1 MTQASAVEQ
10 RTVPRR
16 ARRGS
21 NASFAIVAFAAS
33 ALGLLLSMALLA
45 DWVAPYDPLKQDL
58 MKALQWPSSAH
69 WLGTDD
75 LGRDVL
81 SRLIHGCRI
90 AVIAAAEATLIAVS
104 IGVPIGLFIGYRGG
118 WWDWVV
124 MRIVEAVVSIPGI
137 MVAIMIIAILGPG
150 LHRAMLALGILFSTS
165 FLRLARGVVL
175 AEREEVYVRSAR
187 VIGASDRRILL
198 RHIFPNIAPPLIVQT
213 TLTVGAVLLSEA
225 GLSFIGLGVQPPQ
238 ASWGTMLNTAAAFMD
253 LNWFLAIP
261 PGVAI
266 ILTVLSVNLLG
277 DVLRDSIGRGIAVAA
292 QPVVASSPRTGA
304 GSVLAA
310 AARPPLLPSRP
321 DDVLRVEGLDVMVT
335 LRDGSE
341 VPVITDLS
349 LTIAKGETLG
359 LVGESG
365 SGKTVTGLAILGL
378 LSPALRT
385 TRGAIVLNGRA
396 LHELDQKS
404 LEAVRGSEVAMVFQ
418 DPTTSLNPAF
428 TVGSQITE
436 VLRIK
441 KDLTRDAARKRAV
454 ELIDR
459 VGIPR
464 AAERANAY
472 PHELSGGMAQRV
484 AIARALSCNPSLL
497 IADEPTTALDVTV
510 QQEIL
515 DLFRDLQDEFGMA
528 MMFVTHDLAVA
539 ADVCDRISVIYAG
552 EMVEMAEVDALFA
565 DPRHPYTRGLLS
577 AMPHAS
583 ARHPPLPTIPGN
595 VPRPGSWPTGC
606 RFSNRCD
613 QSVAACQTRIPLVG
627 GRRLVRCVRAPESE
641 REAAS

>member
-1 MTQASAVEQ
+1 MTARAAGKPPTSAS
-10 RTVPRR
+10 RPWRLS
-16 ARRGS
+16 GS
-21 NASFAIVAFAAS
+21 HIIVGIAAS
-33 ALGLLLSMALLA
+33 VLALLA
-45 DWVAPYDPLKQDL
+45 FMAVFADWIAPYDPLKQNL
-58 MKALQWPSSAH
+58 IESLQAPSAKH

-90 AVIAAAEATLIAVS
+90 AVIAAAEGTAIALVL
-104 IGVPIGLFIGYRGG
+104 GVPLGLFIGYRGG

-124 MRIVEAVVSIPGI
+124 MRIVEAIVSIPGI
-137 MVAIMIIAILGPG
+137 MVAIVIIAILGPG
-150 LHRAMLALGILFSTS
+150 LHKAMIALGILYSTS

-187 VIGASDRRILL
+187 VIGASDSRILM
-198 RHIFPNIAPPLIVQT
+198 RHIFPNIAPPLIVQV

-225 GLSFIGLGVQPPQ
+225 GLSFIGLGVQPPD

-261 PGVAI
+261 PGIAI
-266 ILTVLSVNLLG
+266 IVTVLSVNLIG
-277 DVLRDSIGRGIAVAA
+277 DVIRDTIGRGIAVDTSPAA
-292 QPVVASSPRTGA
+292 PAKTTASIAPAITGA
-304 GSVLAA
+304 RAA
-310 AARPPLLPSRP
+310 APLPPLK
-321 DDVLRVEGLDVMVT
+321 DEVLRVEGLEVT
-335 LRDGSE
+335 VGDGL
-341 VPVITDLS
+341 PIITDLS
-349 LTIAKGETLG
+349 FGISKGETLG

-365 SGKTVTGLAILGL
+365 SGKTMTGLAILGL
-378 LSPALRT
+378 MGAGLRT
-385 TRGAIVLNGRA
+385 ARGSVLLNGRD
-396 LHELDQKS
+396 LRRLSRRQM
-404 LEAVRGSEVAMVFQ
+404 EAVRGNEVAMVFQ

-428 TVGSQITE
+428 AVGSQIAE
-436 VLRIK
+436 VLR
-441 KDLTRDAARKRAV
+441 TRKGMSQSQAWARAV

-464 AAERANAY
+464 AQERARAY
-472 PHELSGGMAQRV
+472 PHELSGGMAQRI

-528 MMFVTHDLAVA
+528 ILFVTHDLAVA
-539 ADVCDRISVIYAG
+539 ADICDRISVMYAG
-552 EMVEMAEVDALFA
+552 EMVEMAKVGQLFSN
-565 DPRHPYTRGLLS
+565 PRHPYTQGLLR

-583 ARHPPLPTIPGN
+583 SRNPPLPTIRGS
-595 VPRPGSWPTGC
+595 VPRPGSWPAGC

-613 QSVAACQTRIPLVG
+613 FQIPACDQRIPLTGVG
-627 GRRLVRCVRAPESE
+627 RLVRCVRAGELELE
-641 REAAS
+641 RAS

>member
-1 MTQASAVEQ
+1 LTSAPIATETAPHRVRRWPGASQIITAV
-10 RTVPRR
+10 
-16 ARRGS
+16 
-21 NASFAIVAFAAS
+21 AA
-33 ALGLLLSMALLA
+33 GVLLLLAFLAVFA
-45 DWVAPYDPLKQDL
+45 DWVSPYDPLKQNL
-58 MKALQWPSSAH
+58 IEALQGPSAAH

-90 AVIAAAEATLIAVS
+90 AAIAAAEATTIAVLL
-104 IGVPIGLFIGYRGG
+104 GVPIGLFIGYRGG

-124 MRIVEAVVSIPGI
+124 MRVVEAVVSIPGI
-137 MVAIMIIAILGPG
+137 MVAIVIIAILGAG
-150 LHRAMLALGILFSTS
+150 LHRAMIALGILFSTS

-187 VIGASDRRILL
+187 VIGASDGRILL
-198 RHIFPNIAPPLIVQT
+198 RHIFPNIAPPLIVQV
-213 TLTVGAVLLSEA
+213 TLTVGAVLLAEA

-253 LNWFLAIP
+253 LNWFLAVP

-266 ILTVLSVNLLG
+266 IVTVLSVNLLG
-277 DVLRDSIGRGIAVAA
+277 DVLRDSIGRGIDVGVRADAPLVQVPIVVPATVA
-292 QPVVASSPRTGA
+292 A
-304 GSVLAA
+304 GSVHQP
-310 AARPPLLPSRP
+310 RSMNE
-321 DDVLRVEGLDVMVT
+321 VLRVEGL
-335 LRDGSE
+335 E
-341 VPVITDLS
+341 VVVGDPGVPIITDLS
-349 LTIAKGETLG
+349 LGIARGETLG

-365 SGKTVTGLAILGL
+365 SGKTMTGLAILGL
-378 LSPALRT
+378 MAGALRKT
-385 TRGAIVLNGRA
+385 QGSIILNGR
-396 LHELDQKS
+396 DISSFTSRQ
-404 LEAVRGSEVAMVFQ
+404 LERVRGNEVAMVFQ

-428 TVGSQITE
+428 TVGSQIAE
-436 VLRIK
+436 VLMAKQGLSHSEAWR
-441 KDLTRDAARKRAV
+441 RVV

-464 AAERANAY
+464 AEERARAY

-515 DLFRDLQDEFGMA
+515 DLFRDLQEEFGMA
-528 MMFVTHDLAVA
+528 ILFVTHDLAVA
-539 ADVCDRISVIYAG
+539 ADVCDRISVMYAG
-552 EMVEMAEVDALFA
+552 EMVEMASVDALFA
-565 DPRHPYTRGLLS
+565 DPRHPYTRGLLK

-583 ARHPPLPTIPGN
+583 DRNPPLPTIRGN
-595 VPRPGSWPTGC
+595 VPRPGTWPLGC

-613 QSVAACQTRIPLVG
+613 FRIAACDKPIPLVG
-627 GRRLVRCVRAPESE
+627 DQRLVRCVRAGELGSE
-641 REAAS
+641 AVS

>member
-1 MTQASAVEQ
+1 MSADPA
-10 RTVPRR
+10 TATAPRR
-16 ARRGS
+16 ARRRFGL
-21 NASFAIVAFAAS
+21 ASLITAVATAVLLALAFFAIF
-33 ALGLLLSMALLA
+33 A
-45 DWVAPYDPLKQDL
+45 DWVVPYDPLKQNL
-58 MKALQWPSSAH
+58 IQALQGPSAAH

-81 SRLIHGCRI
+81 SRLIYGCRI
-90 AVIAAAEATLIAVS
+90 AVIAAAEGTSIA
-104 IGVPIGLFIGYRGG
+104 ILLGVPLGLFIGYRGG

-124 MRIVEAVVSIPGI
+124 MRVVEAVVSIPGI
-137 MVAIMIIAILGPG
+137 MVAIVIIALLGAG
-150 LHRAMLALGILFSTS
+150 LHRAMIALGILFSTS

-187 VIGASDRRILL
+187 VVGASDGRILL
-198 RHIFPNIAPPLIVQT
+198 RHIFPNIAPPLIVQV
-213 TLTVGAVLLSEA
+213 TLTVGAVLLAEA

-261 PGVAI
+261 PGIAI
-266 ILTVLSVNLLG
+266 IVTVLSVNLLG

-292 QPVVASSPRTGA
+292 RPQVPAAQP
-304 GSVLAA
+304 AA
-310 AARPPLLPSRP
+310 AAAVSVSGGAAPCTHGK
-321 DDVLRVEGLDVMVT
+321 DEVLRVEGLHVMVSG
-335 LRDGSE
+335 RDGAE

-349 LTIAKGETLG
+349 LGIARGETLG

-365 SGKTVTGLAILGL
+365 SGKTLTGLAILGL
-378 LSPALRT
+378 TGATVRT
-385 TRGAIVLNGRA
+385 ASGSIVLNGRD
-396 LHELDQKS
+396 LRRLPPRQ
-404 LEAVRGSEVAMVFQ
+404 LEKVRGNEVAMVFQ

-428 TVGSQITE
+428 TVGSQIAE
-436 VLRIK
+436 VLRTK
-441 KDLTRDAARKRAV
+441 LGLGAKPAWERAV

-464 AAERANAY
+464 PAERARAY
-472 PHELSGGMAQRV
+472 PHELSGGMAQRI

-528 MMFVTHDLAVA
+528 ILFVTHDLAVA
-539 ADVCDRISVIYAG
+539 ADICDRISVMYAG
-552 EMVEMAEVDALFA
+552 EMVEMAGVNALFS

-577 AMPHAS
+577 AMPHA
-583 ARHPPLPTIPGN
+583 ADRNPPLPTIRGN
-595 VPRPGSWPTGC
+595 VPRPGSWPAGC

-613 QSVAACQTRIPLVG
+613 FYRPGACDRLVPLTG
-627 GRRLVRCVRAPESE
+627 SGRLVRCVRAGEIE
-641 REAAS
+641 LRAAS

>member
-1 MTQASAVEQ
+1 MTAPAAADA
-10 RTVPRR
+10 PAA
-16 ARRGS
+16 ARRPWRPGGS
-21 NASFAIVAFAAS
+21 HVLVAIAAS
-33 ALGLLLSMALLA
+33 VLVLLA
-45 DWVAPYDPLKQDL
+45 FMAVFAGWIAPYDPLKQNL
-58 MKALQWPSSAH
+58 IEALQAPSAKH

-90 AVIAAAEATLIAVS
+90 AVIAAAEGTAIALVL
-104 IGVPIGLFIGYRGG
+104 GVPLGLFIGYRGG

-137 MVAIMIIAILGPG
+137 MVAIVIIAILGPG
-150 LHRAMLALGILFSTS
+150 LHKAMIALGILYSTS

-187 VIGASDRRILL
+187 VIGAPDRRILL
-198 RHIFPNIAPPLIVQT
+198 RHIFPNVAPPLIVQV

-225 GLSFIGLGVQPPQ
+225 GLSFIGLGVQPPD

-261 PGVAI
+261 PGIAI
-266 ILTVLSVNLLG
+266 IVTVLSVNLLG
-277 DVLRDSIGRGIAVAA
+277 DVIRDAIGRGIAVDPGPVVPAAPAAAIAPAGA
-292 QPVVASSPRTGA
+292 QPP
-304 GSVLAA
+304 AA
-310 AARPPLLPSRP
+310 ALPQPRG
-321 DDVLRVEGLDVMVT
+321 DEVLRVEGLEVT
-335 LRDGSE
+335 VGDGL
-341 VPVITDLS
+341 PIITDLS
-349 LTIAKGETLG
+349 FAIAKGETLG

-365 SGKTVTGLAILGL
+365 SGKTMTGLAILGL
-378 LSPALRT
+378 MGAGLRT
-385 TRGAIVLNGRA
+385 TRGSILLNGRD
-396 LHELDQKS
+396 LRTLSRGQMEK
-404 LEAVRGSEVAMVFQ
+404 VRGNEVAMVFQ

-428 TVGSQITE
+428 TVGSQIAE
-436 VLRIK
+436 VLR
-441 KDLTRDAARKRAV
+441 ARKGMAQKEAWARAV

-464 AAERANAY
+464 PRERAQAY
-472 PHELSGGMAQRV
+472 PHELSGGMAQRI

-528 MMFVTHDLAVA
+528 ILFVTHDLAVA
-539 ADVCDRISVIYAG
+539 ADICDRISVLYAG
-552 EMVEMAEVDALFA
+552 EMVEMAKVDPLFSA
-565 DPRHPYTRGLLS
+565 PRHPYTQGLLR

-583 ARHPPLPTIPGN
+583 DRNPPLPTIRGS
-595 VPRPGSWPTGC
+595 VPRPGSWPAGC

-613 QSVAACQTRIPLVG
+613 FRIPACDRRIPLTG
-627 GRRLVRCVRAPESE
+627 CDRLVRCVRAGELELE
-641 REAAS
+641 RAS